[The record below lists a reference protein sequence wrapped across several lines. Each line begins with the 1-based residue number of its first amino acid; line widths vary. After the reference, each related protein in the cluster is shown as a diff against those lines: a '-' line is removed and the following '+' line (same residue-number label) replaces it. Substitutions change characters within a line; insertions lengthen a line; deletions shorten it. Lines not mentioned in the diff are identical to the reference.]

1 MMADLTQR
9 TLDFLRDAP
18 VFAPVL
24 IFAVAF
30 GESFA
35 IISLFVPG
43 TVLLFAAGALVV
55 TGGLPAMP
63 MLVAASLGAI
73 AGDGISYWLGRQ
85 YADAIERALPRY
97 RPLIR
102 RGFAFFARYGDA
114 SIVVGRFFG
123 PARAFV
129 PLAAG
134 VLRMPPWRFWIAN
147 VGSAALWAP
156 VLLFSG
162 AVFGRAAQLVFDVDA
177 AGALLVL
184 FAVVAAAA
192 IGFRAW
198 QVGAKR

>member
-1 MMADLTQR
+1 MMAALTQR
-9 TLDFLRDAP
+9 ALDFLRDAP
-18 VFAPVL
+18 VFAPAL

-35 IISLFVPG
+35 IVSLFVPG

-73 AGDGISYWLGRQ
+73 AGDGISYWLGHH

-97 RPLIR
+97 RPLIL
-102 RGFAFFARYGDA
+102 RGVAFFARFGDA
-114 SIVVGRFFG
+114 SIVIGRFFG

-134 VLRMPPWRFWIAN
+134 ILRMPPWRFWIAN

-156 VLLFSG
+156 VVLFSG
-162 AVFGRAAQLVFDVDA
+162 AAFGRVAQIVFEADA
-177 AGALLVL
+177 ADALLVFVL
-184 FAVVAAAA
+184 VTVAAA
-192 IGFRAW
+192 IGFRVWRAG
-198 QVGAKR
+198 VKR